1 MEMTKGVQSPNKSLE
16 NQALRIPKT
25 GKIGNLARNIENE
38 TNRSVV
44 LKVMENVDKFKSASD
59 RTKKAEWIKE
69 AIKRLEREVGKA
81 KSVKIMENCGRDC
94 CRDCRREHA
103 KFKTLMRESKSIEEF
118 LNKVSMGGISYKL
131 KDKNNII
138 GQYNKCYCSLVKQTK
153 KHFPTT
159 TYCQCGVGHIKQ
171 LFESTLKKPVEV
183 ELAQSVITGAESCK
197 FLIHI

>member
-59 RTKKAEWIKE
+59 RTKKAEWVKE
-69 AIKRLEREVGKA
+69 AIKRLEQQVGEE
-81 KSVKIMENCGRDC
+81 KSIKIMENCGRDC
-94 CRDCRREHA
+94 CRKHA
-103 KFKTLMRESKSIEEF
+103 RYKKLIKEFKSIEEF
-118 LNKVSMGGISYKL
+118 LDKLSTGGFQFKL
-131 KDKNNII
+131 KDKNTIV
-138 GQYNKCYCSLVKQTK
+138 GKYDKCYCYQVKQTK
-153 KHFPTT
+153 KPFPTK
-159 TYCQCGVGHIKQ
+159 TYCYCGAGHIREI
-171 LFESTLKKPVEV
+171 FESFFKKPVEV